1 MLVKCV
7 IHLPSL
13 SLTPGEGLCSSSLCS
28 WSVCMGK
35 GHMQENHRQNLA
47 HFRAVILQDHG
58 TKAADTAGQGV
69 AAGGV
74 LTEWRKG
81 PLAQAQPA

>member
-13 SLTPGEGLCSSSLCS
+13 SLTPGEGLCSSSRCS
-28 WSVCMGK
+28 WSVCRGK
-35 GHMQENHRQNLA
+35 GHTQESPRQNLA
-47 HFRAVILQDHG
+47 HFRAVILQDRG
-58 TKAADTAGQGV
+58 TKAADTAGQGG
-69 AAGGV
+69 AAGGA
-74 LTEWRKG
+74 LTELRKG

>member
-35 GHMQENHRQNLA
+35 GHTQENHRQNLA

-58 TKAADTAGQGV
+58 TKPADTAGQGV